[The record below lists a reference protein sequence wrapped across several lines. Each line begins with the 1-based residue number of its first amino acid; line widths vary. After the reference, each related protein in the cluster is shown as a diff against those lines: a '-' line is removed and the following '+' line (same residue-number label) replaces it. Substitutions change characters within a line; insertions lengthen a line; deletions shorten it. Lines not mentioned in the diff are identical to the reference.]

1 MENKDEDLYDIDKY
15 SDNDLFNMLDMNNP
29 SDRELEAKIVMTI
42 NKYEEMESDDAH
54 NLKHFF
60 EQVYDRFFENDEE
73 SRVIELDSDDSDDN
87 DK

>member
-60 EQVYDRFFENDEE
+60 
-73 SRVIELDSDDSDDN
+73 
-87 DK
+87 